1 MAGSFVNV
9 VVCRVPDGRSV
20 VRPPSACPK
29 CGARI
34 RPHDNVPV
42 VSWLVLRGHCRDC
55 RSSISV
61 RYPAVELFVAA
72 VCAGVGWRFG
82 ATWTGAGEAVL
93 LVGLI
98 SLGLI
103 DLDHMVLPRRLVY
116 ATLSLV
122 GVAYTSR
129 EHRPWQLGQDRY
141 RSGLRRCSLGAVFRR
156 QSRSPARARLRG
168 RPPGARGR
176 LRSRLAWCG
185 GRRRRDRRGK
195 RPWLASRGGACGSRQ
210 GDSAYRRPVRG
221 VPCCGGGRGRA
232 RVSPQA
238 TPDLFAGTTKQ
249 AAGTTVNVVAA
260 LERLRWRSR
269 APRAAGRPCPG
280 PLALAR
286 AKWRR
291 GPRSCAGR

>member
-1 MAGSFVNV
+1 MAAVVFGALGLMVGSFVNV

-34 RPHDNVPV
+34 RPYDNVPV
-42 VSWLVLRGHCRDC
+42 VSWLALRGRCRDC

-122 GVAYTSR
+122 GVVFLAGSIA
-129 EHRPWQLGQDRY
+129 LGSWARLGTAAACGAVLCALFFGVNHAAPHALGFGDVRLVLVVG
-141 RSGLRRCSLGAVFRR
+141 SGLGWLGVGDVVVGIVAASALGSLVGVGLVAAGKATRRTAVPFGTFLAAGAVV
-156 QSRSPARARLRG
+156 AVL
-168 RPPGARGR
+168 
-176 LRSRLAWCG
+176 G
-185 GRRRRDRRGK
+185 G
-195 RPWLASRGGACGSRQ
+195 S
-210 GDSAYRRPVRG
+210 V
-221 VPCCGGGRGRA
+221 
-232 RVSPQA
+232 A
-238 TPDLFAGTTKQ
+238 TRWWEGLF
-249 AAGTTVNVVAA
+249 
-260 LERLRWRSR
+260 
-269 APRAAGRPCPG
+269 
-280 PLALAR
+280 
-286 AKWRR
+286 
-291 GPRSCAGR
+291 